1 MFVVAVFDDE
11 KADNLKLSFFFFLF
25 SKQSLMLVH

>member
-11 KADNLKLSFFFFLF
+11 KADNLKLSFFFLIF
-25 SKQSLMLVH
+25 QSLMLVH